1 MNHSH
6 HSNKYY
12 EQVVLF
18 VVMFLV
24 ALFVNPMNILAYKL
38 DDLYLSTT
46 LVLTSLYMASTMIWA
61 HQVFHYVYKGHFNR
75 KIFGIG
81 LLFSFFFIFLL
92 RSQILVSPKQWLRR
106 MIPHHSTALTTS
118 TQLLKNGHV
127 DDKTYRL
134 AKDIVLTQQME
145 IDTMKILLND
155 TP

>member
-1 MNHSH
+1 MMH
-6 HSNKYY
+6 HSNEYY

-61 HQVFHYVYKGHFNR
+61 HQVFNYVYKGHFHR

-81 LLFSFFFIFLL
+81 LLFSLFFIFLL